1 VTGRRPAEI
10 DPEIGDFA
18 GPETRGKQLVA
29 ELSVA
34 WRSSRASDHDI
45 VKVKKPRRLLA

>member
-1 VTGRRPAEI
+1 MAVGTILGCLSVALAV
-10 DPEIGDFA
+10 FA

-34 WRSSRASDHDI
+34 
-45 VKVKKPRRLLA
+45 